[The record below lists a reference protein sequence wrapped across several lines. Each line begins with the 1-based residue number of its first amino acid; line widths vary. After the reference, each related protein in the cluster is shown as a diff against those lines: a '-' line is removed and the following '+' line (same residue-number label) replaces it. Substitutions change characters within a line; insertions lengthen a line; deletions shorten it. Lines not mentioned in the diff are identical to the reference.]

1 MNAVKQL
8 GRLTK
13 DPKMVTTQNQT
24 ALCIL
29 ELAVEHR
36 FKSANGTRGADF
48 FTCKAY
54 GVLATFA
61 ANNLHKG
68 ERILISGRLM
78 NESWKDKFEQ
88 NRISTVIVVSEIYFA
103 DGKKPSVKADTADY
117 PEVSFDEDLPLFEG
131 DK

>member
-1 MNAVKQL
+1 
-8 GRLTK
+8 
-13 DPKMVTTQNQT
+13 MVTTQSQT

-29 ELAVEHR
+29 EIAVEHR

-48 FTCKAY
+48 FACKAY
-54 GVLATFA
+54 GTLATFA

-68 ERILISGRLM
+68 ERVLISGRLQ
-78 NESWKDKFEQ
+78 NEPWKDKFEQ

-103 DGKKPSVKADTADY
+103 DGKKPSIKADTADY
-117 PEVSFDEDLPLFEG
+117 PESSYEEDIPLFEG